1 MTPDLTYLALTA
13 LLTVVLWIPYIA
25 AQTMAKGII
34 TATDYKDVAARSKEM
49 PDWVTRMNRAHI
61 NAVESFGPFAAVVL
75 VVHVAGA
82 ANETTATAALV
93 YFWARVAHA
102 IVMYLGWPYIR
113 TVIFAIGFIATVVIG
128 LQVLI

>member
-1 MTPDLTYLALTA
+1 MTPDLTYLVLTA
-13 LLTVVLWIPYIA
+13 LLTAVLWIPYITGLTVA
-25 AQTMAKGII
+25 RGVI
-34 TATDYKDVAARSKEM
+34 TPGDYKDVATRGREL

-61 NAVESFGPFAAVVL
+61 NAVESLGPFAAVVL
-75 VVHVAGA
+75 AVHVAGA

-102 IVMYLGWPYIR
+102 IVMYFGWPYIR